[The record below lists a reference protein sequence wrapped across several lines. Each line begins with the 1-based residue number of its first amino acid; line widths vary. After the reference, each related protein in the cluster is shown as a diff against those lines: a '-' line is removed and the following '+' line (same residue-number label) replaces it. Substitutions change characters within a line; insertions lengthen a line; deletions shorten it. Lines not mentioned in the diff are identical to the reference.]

1 MPSAP
6 FQRFK
11 CNYFKLDIFGRL
23 ATFGYQC
30 ESSEAKFETVQSIK
44 VYDSKEITESSTAT
58 FQKSCY
64 TIYVRRLW
72 LFNSGHRHWKFY
84 MLHRIM
90 LKIAIRYYQTCQ
102 RQFKY
107 MKKKKKLKQIW
118 SYVCL
123 EFHLLFN
130 EKINQESSPE
140 CMFADI

>member
-1 MPSAP
+1 
-6 FQRFK
+6 
-11 CNYFKLDIFGRL
+11 
-23 ATFGYQC
+23 
-30 ESSEAKFETVQSIK
+30 
-44 VYDSKEITESSTAT
+44 
-58 FQKSCY
+58 
-64 TIYVRRLW
+64 
-72 LFNSGHRHWKFY
+72 

-130 EKINQESSPE
+130 KKINQESSPE